1 MIIQALLDL
10 IKVFILFVIGLF
22 PTMPEAQFNTLFVYL
37 SPVAD
42 VINTADIF
50 IDISVCV
57 FCVVI
62 IFLVY
67 NARAI
72 WSLIM
77 WVVRKIPRVS

>member
-10 IKVFILFVIGLF
+10 VKVFILFVIGLF
-22 PTMPEAQFNTLFVYL
+22 PTLPESDFNSMFNYL

-42 VINTADIF
+42 VINTADLF
-50 IDISVCV
+50 VDISVCST
-57 FCVVI
+57 CVGV
-62 IFLVY
+62 IFLVC

-77 WVVRKIPRVS
+77 WVVRKIPGVS

>member
-10 IKVFILFVIGLF
+10 VKVFILFVIGLF
-22 PTMPEAQFNTLFVYL
+22 PTLPESDFNLMFNYL

-42 VINTADIF
+42 VINTADLF
-50 IDISVCV
+50 VDISVCTT
-57 FCVVI
+57 CVGV

-77 WVVRKIPRVS
+77 WVVRKIPGVS

>member
-10 IKVFILFVIGLF
+10 IKAFILFVIGLF
-22 PTMPEAQFNTLFVYL
+22 PTLPEAQFDSLFAHL
-37 SPVAD
+37 APVAD
-42 VINTADIF
+42 VINTADMF

-57 FCVVI
+57 ACVGI

-77 WVVRKIPRVS
+77 WV

>member
-1 MIIQALLDL
+1 MIIQGILDL
-10 IKVFILFVIGLF
+10 IKAFILFIIGLF
-22 PTMPEAQFNTLFVYL
+22 PTLPEAQFNSLFSRL
-37 SPVAD
+37 QPVAD
-42 VINTADIF
+42 AINSADMF

-57 FCVVI
+57 SCVGI

-77 WVVRKIPRVS
+77 WVVRKIPGVS